1 MKKFLFLLMLLLLAG
16 FAGVT
21 FTPPAAAAQSTVAA
35 DVKVVLYVTDWC
47 GYCRK
52 TKAFFDARGIPYV
65 EHDIEKD
72 AQADKEFERLG
83 GRGVPLVIIDDTV
96 IRGYSEEAM
105 KTALGL

>member
-16 FAGVT
+16 FAWGKDN
-21 FTPPAAAAQSTVAA
+21 TPAPVAPSTVAA

-65 EHDIEKD
+65 EYNIEKD
-72 AQADKEFERLG
+72 AQADKEFRRLG
-83 GRGVPLVIIDDTV
+83 GRGVPLVIIGDTV
-96 IRGYSEEAM
+96 LRGYSEEAM
-105 KTALGL
+105 TNALSR